1 MKYARLK
8 LEYKDASDIDYYLTS
23 YKSILITLDTLQ
35 DNYVRDHYG
44 NEYLEDLQKMI
55 DKIHNFVRHY

>member
-8 LEYKDASDIDYYLTS
+8 LECKEANDIYYYLTS

-35 DNYVRDHYG
+35 DNYVRVNYG
-44 NEYLEDLQKMI
+44 NDYLEDLQKMI
-55 DKIHNFVRHY
+55 DKLHYYVKNY